1 MIDSHSLKKG
11 GWIMFFS
18 AALFGVFGPSSLSY
32 FWWVYLIFVVVFLG
46 FVLYLIYCC
55 ERFVLY
61 MSSLFLLAVGLF
73 AYLACT
79 VAYLTASVVLGAG
92 NVFAVLLGL
101 VPAIAVVLTVVIIL
115 VGEIAFFPFECKG
128 NRVITRGRQQKK
140 TSYNVGLIVGVSVLA
155 SGVFFKSVDAQA
167 SNVLAVLICT
177 GCSVAISV
185 LSRHIIRGLRTLYIE
200 ERNMPVPYTF
210 MEIEEIREARSRWW
224 LGRLFK
230 WMGSLRQSTGS

>member
-1 MIDSHSLKKG
+1 
-11 GWIMFFS
+11 MFFS

-32 FWWVYLIFVVVFLG
+32 FWWVHLIFVVVFLG

-79 VAYLTASVVLGAG
+79 VAYLTASAVLGAG

-115 VGEIAFFPFECKG
+115 VGETAFFPFECKG
-128 NRVITRGRQQKK
+128 NRVIARGRQQKK

>member
-79 VAYLTASVVLGAG
+79 VAYFTASAVLGAG

-115 VGEIAFFPFECKG
+115 VGETAFFPFECKG

-210 MEIEEIREARSRWW
+210 MKIEEIREARSRWW

>member
-1 MIDSHSLKKG
+1 
-11 GWIMFFS
+11 MFFS
-18 AALFGVFGPSSLSY
+18 VALFGVFGPSGLSY

-115 VGEIAFFPFECKG
+115 VGGTAFFPFECKG
-128 NRVITRGRQQKK
+128 DRVITRGRQQKK